1 MHIFAAYLITFIA
14 SFCILVIE
22 IVAGRILAPYV
33 GVSLYTWTSI
43 IGVVLAG
50 ISIGAYLGGW
60 IADRFP
66 RGSTLA
72 WLLVVSGIA
81 VLVIS
86 PVTNV
91 IAGYQFPTTLMLRIL
106 IVTTITF
113 FIPSCI
119 LGTISPV
126 VVKLA
131 VKNMEKMGHSVGKIY
146 AVSTLGSIIGT
157 FAAGF
162 FLISWIG
169 TREIILLMG
178 CIMIAT
184 GVIFG
189 IFVKMNKA
197 AFVVAV
203 IALATAGFF
212 YDTAYKPQLEDYVTY
227 YKESDYYTIKVD
239 RTYGHDEV
247 TVLNALVLDHLT
259 HSYVEPDNPYHIE
272 YHYERIY
279 ADVLKWKYRQ
289 SSPFKTL
296 TLGGGGYTF
305 PRYMDTYYPLSDNL
319 VVEIDPQVTWVAFNQ
334 MGVPGDTR
342 IRTINEDARWY
353 IMHCKDKYD
362 VVYIDAYND
371 LSIPYH
377 LTTKEFAQQIRDI
390 MNPGG
395 ILLTNII
402 DSFQEGSFMPSYIR
416 TLREVFGKDNVHL
429 VSINPDFKETGIS
442 TFIVMTGKGKMDIK
456 AFASFLDKRLSG
468 KGTSKIVPEALVN
481 EYVSR
486 NYSVLLTDNY
496 APVDNLI
503 APIFEKRFG
512 YQRET

>member
-1 MHIFAAYLITFIA
+1 
-14 SFCILVIE
+14 
-22 IVAGRILAPYV
+22 
-33 GVSLYTWTSI
+33 
-43 IGVVLAG
+43 
-50 ISIGAYLGGW
+50 
-60 IADRFP
+60 
-66 RGSTLA
+66 
-72 WLLVVSGIA
+72 
-81 VLVIS
+81 
-86 PVTNV
+86 
-91 IAGYQFPTTLMLRIL
+91 
-106 IVTTITF
+106 
-113 FIPSCI
+113 
-119 LGTISPV
+119 
-126 VVKLA
+126 
-131 VKNMEKMGHSVGKIY
+131 
-146 AVSTLGSIIGT
+146 
-157 FAAGF
+157 
-162 FLISWIG
+162 
-169 TREIILLMG
+169 
-178 CIMIAT
+178 
-184 GVIFG
+184 
-189 IFVKMNKA
+189 
-197 AFVVAV
+197 
-203 IALATAGFF
+203 
-212 YDTAYKPQLEDYVTY
+212 
-227 YKESDYYTIKVD
+227 
-239 RTYGHDEV
+239 
-247 TVLNALVLDHLT
+247 VLDHLT

-289 SSPFKTL
+289 FTAFKTL
-296 TLGGGGYTF
+296 TIGGGGYTF
-305 PRYMDTYYPLSDNL
+305 PRYMDTYYPNSDNQ
-319 VVEIDPQVTWVAFNQ
+319 VVEIDPQVTKVAFDQ
-334 MGVPGDTR
+334 MGVPRDTR
-342 IRTINEDARWY
+342 IKTANEDGRWFV
-353 IMHCKDKYD
+353 MHCKEKYD

-377 LTTKEFAQQIRDI
+377 LTTREFARQIRDI

-512 YQRET
+512 YQRES